1 MNGWDL
7 QIVWDDIQRLGV
19 AALLGGAL
27 GFEREW
33 KGHWAGLR
41 THMMVSIGCAILVV
55 AGLNVAGEQREA
67 VTRVIQGI
75 AAGVGFLGA
84 GTILK
89 LDKKQEIKGLTTASS
104 IWLAA
109 ALGTIAGLA
118 EYALATAAAIMS
130 LFVLAVLGPL
140 EKFFERRQAQNRKER
155 DEADRQ
161 KTERKLD
168 IERENGP

>member
-1 MNGWDL
+1 MDGFEWQL
-7 QIVWDDIQRLGV
+7 VLDDIGRIAV
-19 AALLGGAL
+19 AALLGGIL

-41 THMMVSIGCAILVV
+41 THMMVSIGCAIFVIG
-55 AGLNVAGEQREA
+55 GLDVAGEHRDS

-75 AAGVGFLGA
+75 TSGIGFLGA

-109 ALGTIAGLA
+109 ALGTTAGLA
-118 EYALATAAAIMS
+118 EYALAVAAAIMS
-130 LFVLAVLGPL
+130 IFVLAGLGQM
-140 EKFFERRQAQNRKER
+140 ESYFERRQAANRKER
-155 DEADRQ
+155 DRYDQE
-161 KTERKLD
+161 KKERKLEEEQAD
-168 IERENGP
+168 DA